1 MKDFMKYFT
10 ICFTVCMF
18 GFLAGRCSKHDHF
31 RMVTEMAVKADTI
44 TLRDTIREVFPVVV
58 DVTISEDDI
67 EVPVT
72 DIVIRND
79 SLVVLPIEVKTYE
92 GDNYR
97 AQVSGYRPQLDWIEV
112 FPETRYITSTVWDDR
127 RNQLSVIGEMIYSD
141 RFTTAVLLAYQ
152 RSWKYA
158 VLEVGAGYDAINN
171 NAVVKV
177 GVRIPLVR
185 L

>member
-1 MKDFMKYFT
+1 
-10 ICFTVCMF
+10 MF
-18 GFLAGRCSKHDHF
+18 GFLAGRCSKHDNFCDHP
-31 RMVTEMAVKADTI
+31 EMAVKTDTI
-44 TLRDTIREVFPVVV
+44 TLRETIREVFPIVV
-58 DVTISEDDI
+58 DVAISEDDI
-67 EVPVT
+67 EIPVS
-72 DIVIRND
+72 DIVIRDD
-79 SLVVLPIEVKTYE
+79 SLVVLPIETKTYE

-141 RFTTAVLLAYQ
+141 RFTTAVLLAYH

-171 NAVVKV
+171 NVVVKA
-177 GVRIPLVR
+177 GVRIPFAR
-185 L
+185 W

>member
-1 MKDFMKYFT
+1 
-10 ICFTVCMF
+10 MF
-18 GFLAGRCSKHDHF
+18 GFLAGRCSGHDHF
-31 RMVTEMAVKADTI
+31 PSGKEGFVTTDTL
-44 TLRDTIREVFPVVV
+44 TLRDTIREAFPMVV

-67 EVPVT
+67 EIPVS
-72 DIVIRND
+72 DIVIRDD

-112 FPETRYITSTVWDDR
+112 FPETRYITSTVWDNR
-127 RNQLSVIGEMIYSD
+127 RNQLAVVGEMMYSD
-141 RFTTAVLLAYQ
+141 RFTTAVLLSYQ

-158 VLEVGAGYDAINN
+158 VLEAGAGYDAINN

-177 GVRIPLVR
+177 GVRIPFAR
-185 L
+185 W